1 VKVTGWGRFPRI
13 DTEIVT
19 MRSPE
24 EGRAIV
30 LDRPSLITRGNG
42 RAYGDAALNARCT
55 LSTLRSNRILAL
67 DTVAGLITC
76 EAGLLLSDLL
86 EVIVPRGFFPP
97 VTPGTRFVTIG
108 GMVACDVHGKNHH
121 TAGSFSRH
129 VESLMLL
136 TADGALRRC
145 SRSENAILFD
155 ATCGGMGLTG
165 TIVEVTFRLLPIQTA
180 RIRQETRKC
189 ADLDETIAACENSG
203 GWTYSVAWIDCL
215 ARGDRLG
222 RGVMMRGEHAR
233 PGECSDDALAVP
245 RHRMRRVPVDLP
257 HWSLNRF
264 SVSAFNALYYGRAKS
279 GLDFPDYETFFYPL
293 DAVLGWNRIYGAA
306 GLVQYQCVLPYRAS
320 RDGIRSILERVAAA
334 GRASFLA
341 VLKLF
346 GPGESGYL
354 SFPMEGFT
362 LTLDFPADTA
372 VFSLMLQLDA
382 IVADHGGRLYLA
394 KDARGSAEMM
404 RRGYPRLGDFMAVRD
419 AIDPNRKMASLQSAR
434 LGL

>member
-1 VKVTGWGRFPRI
+1 MRVTGWGRFPRV
-13 DTEIVT
+13 DAEIVT
-19 MRSPE
+19 MRNPE
-24 EGRAIV
+24 EARAAV
-30 LDRPSLITRGNG
+30 LGRPSLITRGNG
-42 RAYGDAALNARCT
+42 RAYGDAALNTRCI
-55 LSTLRSNRILAL
+55 LSTLRSNRILAF
-67 DTVAGLITC
+67 DAVSGLLTC

-86 EVIVPRGFFPP
+86 EIIVPRGFFPP
-97 VTPGTRFVTIG
+97 VSPGTRFVTIG

-121 TAGSFSRH
+121 KAGSFSRH
-129 VESLMLL
+129 VESLTLF
-136 TADGALRRC
+136 TTDGARHRC
-145 SRSENAILFD
+145 SRFENATLFD

-165 TIVEVTFRLLPIQTA
+165 TILDVTFRLLRIETA
-180 RIRQETRKC
+180 RIRQETVKC
-189 ADLDETIAACENSG
+189 ADLEETIAACENSG

-222 RGVMMRGEHAR
+222 RGVMMRGEHAL
-233 PGECSDDALAVP
+233 PGECPEDGLRVP
-245 RHRMRRVPVDLP
+245 RHRTRSVPIDLP
-257 HWSLNRF
+257 HWTLNRL
-264 SVSAFNALYYGRAKS
+264 SATAFNTLYYRHAKS
-279 GLDFPDYETFFYPL
+279 GIDFPDYETFFYPL

-320 RDGIRSILERVAAA
+320 HDGIRSILERVGAA

-346 GPGESGYL
+346 GPGSSGFL

-372 VFSLMLQLDA
+372 VFNLMLQLDA

-394 KDARGSAEMM
+394 KDARGSAGMM
-404 RRGYPRLGDFMAVRD
+404 RRGYPKLDDFMAVRE
-419 AIDPNRKMASLQSAR
+419 AIDPNRKMTSLQSER